1 MCYQICDLGQFRLL
15 KKQIIRQ
22 KTKIKRR
29 RSLGETQRDKEM
41 CKVNIL
47 INMLNIEELSILC
60 QQNVTKINSNNSM
73 SEMQG
78 QNRSKNAPYVSRGT
92 EEQDVILSK
101 GNFIYMLT
109 LL

>member
-1 MCYQICDLGQFRLL
+1 
-15 KKQIIRQ
+15 
-22 KTKIKRR
+22 
-29 RSLGETQRDKEM
+29 
-41 CKVNIL
+41 
-47 INMLNIEELSILC
+47 
-60 QQNVTKINSNNSM
+60 M

-92 EEQDVILSK
+92 EEQDVMLSK